1 MLKFLKKLELDSDD
15 VKLEDKVLWKNTPI
29 DTEKIQSDIERFYT
43 GVSDFNRED
52 KRSRPFGVLKAIKEL
67 VDTNQIPNNFTL
79 LDIACGDAIII
90 DFIKTHYPKA
100 TIVGLD
106 PNKNM
111 FDYHEKAQRN
121 GVILINS
128 YIQNLVEYDIPE
140 KIDVITMFNTCRA
153 WAHSQKREDESN
165 LPSVCDNWVLRN
177 SKFALLTMNS
187 TQINSLK
194 SDNNLDVSVLN
205 YFIEADRG
213 NDPTNGSFIRI
224 KNKV

>member
-1 MLKFLKKLELDSDD
+1 MLKFLKKLEVDSDD
-15 VKLEDKVLWKNTPI
+15 IRLEDKVLWKNTPI

-52 KRSRPFGVLKAIKEL
+52 ERSRPFGVLKAIKEL
-67 VDTNQIPNNFTL
+67 VDTDQIPENFTL

-106 PNKNM
+106 PNKNK
-111 FDYHEKAQRN
+111 FDYHEKAQKN

-128 YIQNLVEYDIPE
+128 YIQSLVESDVPQ

-153 WAHSQKREDESN
+153 WAHSQKRENESN
-165 LPSVCDNWVLRN
+165 LPTTCDKWILRN

-187 TQINSLK
+187 NQISSL
-194 SDNNLDVSVLN
+194 SGDGGLDVTVLN

-224 KNKV
+224 KNKI